1 MENKGNYI
9 FIADEDTLSP
19 NMVQISRKYKPFL
32 KNILITNRTIKD
44 RIKNISQ
51 NILNDCPNQE
61 IIFICVLRGAFRF
74 CRDLLKRVEK
84 DSYQS
89 QCVHRLEF
97 IRARSYV
104 NDVQEEVVIEGLDIL
119 DLKNKSVVIIEDMVD
134 KGKTLMKVREAIW
147 KKEPSSLK
155 ICVLAYKRNVENV
168 YVVPDY
174 IGFSL
179 PDEWIV
185 GYNIDY
191 NGFFR
196 DMPHVAVL
204 NDEGKV
210 HFRSN

>member
-1 MENKGNYI
+1 MDKRGNYI
-9 FIADEDTLSP
+9 YIADEDTLSP
-19 NMVQISRKYKPFL
+19 DMVSVSRKYKPYL

-51 NILNDCPNQE
+51 NILDDFQNQE

-84 DSYQS
+84 DSYQA
-89 QCVHRLEF
+89 QCVNKLEF
-97 IRARSYV
+97 IRARSYT
-104 NDVQEEVVIEGLDIL
+104 NDVQEEVLIEGLDIL
-119 DLKNKSVVIIEDMVD
+119 DLKDKYVVIIEDMVD
-134 KGKTLMKVREAIW
+134 KGKTLMNVRDAVL

-155 ICVLAYKRNVENV
+155 ICVLAYKRNTENI
-168 YVVPDY
+168 YVIPDY

-179 PDEWIV
+179 PNEWIV

-204 NDEGKV
+204 NEEGKV